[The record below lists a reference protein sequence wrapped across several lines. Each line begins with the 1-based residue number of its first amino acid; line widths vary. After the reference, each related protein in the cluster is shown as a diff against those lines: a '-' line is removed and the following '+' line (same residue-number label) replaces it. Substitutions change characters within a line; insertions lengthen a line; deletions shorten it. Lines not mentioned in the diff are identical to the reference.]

1 MTRMVEFD
9 PARIKS
15 PDDFSAALRQLRAEA
30 GLTVRQV
37 AAATGICTS
46 TLSGYYSGKHLPQLN
61 PPTVLRDILLAC
73 GVTEQ
78 AVELW
83 RAALLRVRRRPGRPP
98 SGTPT
103 PYRGL
108 ARYEPEHSDWFHGRE
123 PLVRAILTR
132 LTDRSAHGGGLLFVI
147 GPSGSGKSSLLRA
160 GVLPALGPPWILL
173 TPGAR
178 PILELAQHL
187 ADGVGIAVD
196 DLEELLRE
204 DLGSAATVVRA
215 RYDGKAPLVVDQFEE
230 LFSMCDRESERAL
243 FAAALA
249 ALAAPTGDDADQFS
263 VVLGMRDDFYPAAT
277 HHPQLAE
284 SLQDGHVLVGPMTDD
299 ELRQAILAPAARAG
313 LRMEPGLVEL
323 LVRDVT
329 STFDTSGAHDVGAL
343 PLLSHALL
351 MTWQRRQGYTLT
363 VASYQD
369 SGGIGGAISTSADHV
384 YLSLDQGDRELA
396 SIIFRRLVHHDE
408 STPTTRRRVRLDEVR
423 IAGSADGVHRVIR
436 EFVAHRLLTSGADGI
451 EITHE
456 ALIAAWP
463 RLRKWLD
470 ADRAGIRVRRQL
482 TAAST
487 IWHQAGREPTALYR
501 GALLDT
507 AQAWADD
514 PAHARELNELERSF
528 LDASQE
534 QRAAQDRAAQ
544 LRVRRRHALAA
555 TLATLVLLA
564 SVLSG
569 YVVAQRNAAD
579 RAHDDNESVQLAEQ
593 AARFRTSDVSL
604 SAQLALAAYRIAPTP
619 QARASLLDATSGP
632 TATRMLGPDRV
643 LQAVAVTP
651 NGRLLATG
659 GTDDHI
665 HLWSLAD
672 RRRPKQIAPP
682 VAGPTDTI
690 YSVAFSPDGQTLAAA
705 GADRVVR
712 LWDVRNP
719 TRPRQLGRPIT
730 GPTNT
735 VYSIA
740 FSPDGAILAAGS
752 ADDTIRLW
760 HIADPAHP
768 VPFRPITGFSDYVQ
782 SVTFSHD
789 GRLLAGG
796 GADQTVRLWN
806 VADPAHPI
814 ALGTP
819 LTGPAG
825 KVFSVAFSPDDRLLA
840 EGGGDRLV
848 RLWNVANPGHP
859 ISTGAPLA
867 GATGW
872 INSVAFNSTGTMLA
886 VASSDNAVR
895 VWNVATTR
903 VVETLPHPGPVT
915 AAVYLDHDHDIATSD
930 ADGTTRLWSI
940 PGGLIDDRADTV
952 FSLFYPATG
961 DLLAVS
967 AGTRANTIELWHTR
981 DPQHPTQA
989 GPPITGPAGPSA
1001 FAGSLGL
1008 SPDGHTL
1015 ATGSRDGS
1023 IELWDISH
1031 PRRPVLLGR
1040 PLTAATA
1047 LTESLQFSTD
1057 GRLLATGGDDGLVR
1071 LWNVRDRVRPRL
1083 LATLSGPANYVY
1095 GVAFSAD
1102 DRLLAA
1108 ASADDKVWLWRVGD
1122 PAAPVRLHPLTGF
1135 TSYVV
1140 GVAFAPHGRLLA
1152 AGSADKTVRLWD
1164 LSDPA
1169 RPSGLGPPL
1178 IGATNY
1184 VYSVAFSP
1192 DGRTLA
1198 VGSTDHTVQLWDVSQ
1213 PARPTLLES
1222 LTAATDSVFVVAFA
1236 PDGHTLAAGTAAKE
1250 VRLWTI
1256 DPASAARSVCTWVGD
1271 PITPQEWALY
1281 LPDRPYHPPC

>member
-1 MTRMVEFD
+1 MTADMVEFD
-9 PARIKS
+9 PARIES
-15 PDDFSAALRQLRAEA
+15 PDDFSAALRRLRAEA

-37 AAATGICTS
+37 AAATGTCTS
-46 TLSGYYSGKHLPQLN
+46 TLSGYYSGKHLPQVN

-78 AVELW
+78 AVDRW
-83 RAALLRVRRRPGRPP
+83 RAALLRVRRRPGRPAV
-98 SGTPT
+98 GAPT

-108 ARYEPEHSDWFHGRE
+108 ARYEPEHTDWFHGRE
-123 PLVRAILTR
+123 PLVRAILAK
-132 LTDRSAHGGGLLFVI
+132 LTDRSAHRGPLFVI

-160 GVLPALGPPWILL
+160 GVLPALGQPWILM

-196 DLEELLRE
+196 ELEGMLR
-204 DLGSAATVVRA
+204 DDPVAAAMAIRT
-215 RYDGKAPLVVDQFEE
+215 RYDGPGLLVVDQFEE
-230 LFSMCDRESERAL
+230 LFTMCDREGERAL

-249 ALAAPTGDDADQFS
+249 ALATSADDDAHRFH

-277 HHPQLAE
+277 HHSQLAE
-284 SLQDGHVLVGPMTDD
+284 SLQDGQILVGPMTED
-299 ELRQAILAPAARAG
+299 ELRKAIVAPAARAG

-329 STFDTSGAHDVGAL
+329 STFDTSGAHDIGAL

-351 MTWQRRQGYTLT
+351 MTWERRERSTLT
-363 VASYQD
+363 VASYHD
-369 SGGIGGAISTSADHV
+369 SGGIGGAISTTADRV
-384 YLSLDQGDRELA
+384 YLSLDQDDRELA
-396 SIIFRRLVHHDE
+396 RIVFRRLVHHDD
-408 STPTTRRRVRLDEVR
+408 STPTTRRRVQLDELR
-423 IAGSADGVHRVIR
+423 IAGSADGVDRVIR

-456 ALIAAWP
+456 ALIGAWP

-470 ADRAGIRVRRQL
+470 TDRASAGVRRQL
-482 TAAST
+482 TAASA
-487 IWHQAGREPTALYR
+487 IWHQAGCEPTALYR

-528 LDASQE
+528 LDASRE
-534 QRAAQDRAAQ
+534 QRAVQDRAAR
-544 LRVRRRHALAA
+544 LRGRRRYVLIAA
-555 TLATLVLLA
+555 LATLVLLA
-564 SVLSG
+564 SVLSS
-569 YVVAQRNAAD
+569 YVVAQHNVAA

-593 AARFRTSDVSL
+593 AARFHTSDVSL

-619 QARASLLDATSGP
+619 QARASLFDATSGP
-632 TATRMLGPDRV
+632 TETRMLGPDRV

-672 RRRPKQIAPP
+672 RNRPRQVAPP
-682 VAGPTDTI
+682 VAGPTDTV
-690 YSVAFSPDGQTLAAA
+690 YSVAFSPDGQMLAAA

-719 TRPRQLGRPIT
+719 AHPKLLGRPIT

-740 FSPDGAILAAGS
+740 FSPDGRVLAAGS
-752 ADDTIRLW
+752 ADDMIRLW
-760 HIADPAHP
+760 NIADLARP
-768 VPFRPITGFSDYVQ
+768 VPFRPVTGFGDYVQ

-789 GRLLAGG
+789 GRLLAAG

-806 VADPAHPI
+806 VTDPAHPT

-825 KVFSVAFSPDDRLLA
+825 KVFSVTFSPDDRLLA
-840 EGGGDRLV
+840 EGGADQLV
-848 RLWNVANPGHP
+848 RLWNIADPGHP
-859 ISTGAPLA
+859 VAMGAPLA

-872 INSVAFNSTGTMLA
+872 VNSVAFNSAGTMLA
-886 VASSDNAVR
+886 VASSDNTVR
-895 VWNVATTR
+895 LWDVATGQ

-915 AAVYLDHDHDIATSD
+915 AAMFLDGDHDVATSD

-952 FSLFYPATG
+952 FSLSYPAAG
-961 DLLAVS
+961 NLLAVS
-967 AGTRANTIELWHTR
+967 AGARADTIELWNTR
-981 DPQHPTQA
+981 DARHPVLA
-989 GPPITGPAGPSA
+989 GPPIAGPAGPSE
-1001 FAGSLGL
+1001 FAGSLGV

-1015 ATGSRDGS
+1015 AAGNRDGS
-1023 IELWDISH
+1023 IELWDISDPRH
-1031 PRRPVLLGR
+1031 PALLGR
-1040 PLTAATA
+1040 PPTVASA
-1047 LTESLQFSTD
+1047 LIESLEFSAD
-1057 GRLLATGGDDGLVR
+1057 GKLLATGGDDGLVR
-1071 LWNVRDRVRPRL
+1071 LWDVRNRARPRL

-1108 ASADDKVWLWRVGD
+1108 ASADDKVWLWRVAD
-1122 PAAPVRLHPLTGF
+1122 PAAPVRLRPLTGF
-1135 TSYVV
+1135 SSYVV

-1164 LSDPA
+1164 LSDPE
-1169 RPSGLGPPL
+1169 RPASLGPPL
-1178 IGATNY
+1178 TGATNY

-1198 VGSTDHTVQLWDVSQ
+1198 AGSTDHTVQLWNVSQ
-1213 PARPTLLES
+1213 PARPALLGS

-1236 PDGHTLAAGTAAKE
+1236 PDGSTLAAGTAAKE

-1256 DPASAARSVCTWVGD
+1256 DPASAARSVCAWVGD
-1271 PITPQEWALY
+1271 PITPREWALY
-1281 LPDRPYHPPC
+1281 LPDRPYQPPC

>member
-61 PPTVLRDILLAC
+61 PPTVLRDILVAC

-108 ARYEPEHSDWFHGRE
+108 ARYEPEHADWFHGRE
-123 PLVRAILTR
+123 PLVRAVLAW
-132 LTDRSAHGGGLLFVI
+132 LADRSAQGCGLLFVI

-160 GVLPALGPPWILL
+160 GVLPAVGQPWILM

-178 PILELAQHL
+178 PILELALHL

-196 DLEELLRE
+196 DLEQMLR
-204 DLGSAATVVRA
+204 DDPGGAATVVRA
-215 RYDGKAPLVVDQFEE
+215 RCEAMALLVIDQFEE
-230 LFSMCDRESERAL
+230 LFSMCDREDERAL
-243 FAAALA
+243 LATALA
-249 ALAAPTGDDADQFS
+249 ALAAPAGDDPGRFR
-263 VVLGMRDDFYPAAT
+263 VVLGMRDDFYAAAT
-277 HHPQLAE
+277 HYPQLVE
-284 SLQDGHVLVGPMTDD
+284 SLQDGQVLVGPMTED
-299 ELRQAILAPAARAG
+299 ELRQAIVAPAGRAG

-329 STFDTSGAHDVGAL
+329 STFDTSGAHDIGAL

-351 MTWQRRQGYTLT
+351 MTWERRQGYTLT

-369 SGGIGGAISTSADHV
+369 SGGIGGAISTSADRV
-384 YLSLDQGDRELA
+384 YLSLDQDDRELA
-396 SIIFRRLVHHDE
+396 GIIFRRLVHHDD
-408 STPTTRRRVRLDEVR
+408 STPTTRRRVRLDELR
-423 IAGSADGVHRVIR
+423 IAGSADGVDRVIH
-436 EFVAHRLLTSGADGI
+436 EFVTHRLLTSGADGI

-456 ALIAAWP
+456 ALIPAWP

-470 ADRAGIRVRRQL
+470 ADRASTRVRSQL

-487 IWHQAGREPTALYR
+487 IWHQAAREPTTLYR

-507 AQAWADD
+507 ALAWADD
-514 PAHARELNELERSF
+514 PTHARELNELERSF
-528 LDASQE
+528 LDASRE
-534 QRAAQDRAAQ
+534 QRTVQDRAAQ
-544 LRVRRRHALAA
+544 LRGRRRHVLTAA
-555 TLATLVLLA
+555 LATLVLLA

-569 YVVAQRNAAD
+569 YVIAQRNAAD

-604 SAQLALAAYRIAPTP
+604 SAQLALAAFRIAPTP
-619 QARASLLDATSGP
+619 QARASLFDATSGP

-651 NGRLLATG
+651 NGRLLATS
-659 GTDDHI
+659 GTDDHV
-665 HLWSLAD
+665 HLWSLTD
-672 RRRPKQIAPP
+672 RRRPWQITPP
-682 VAGPTDTI
+682 IAGPTDTV
-690 YSVAFSPDGQTLAAA
+690 YSVAFSPNGQELAAA
-705 GADRVVR
+705 GADRAVR
-712 LWDVRNP
+712 LWDVRDP
-719 TRPRQLGRPIT
+719 SHPRLIGRPIT

-740 FSPDGAILAAGS
+740 FSPNGRALAAGS

-760 HIADPAHP
+760 NIADPAHP
-768 VPFRPITGFSDYVQ
+768 VSFRPITGFGDYVQ

-789 GRLLAGG
+789 GRLLAAG

-806 VADPAHPI
+806 VADPDHPV

-819 LTGPAG
+819 LAGPAG
-825 KVFSVAFSPDDRLLA
+825 KVFSVAFSPNDRTLA
-840 EGGGDRLV
+840 EGGGDQLV
-848 RLWNVANPGHP
+848 RLWNVADPDHP
-859 ISTGAPLA
+859 VAVGAPLA

-872 INSVAFNSTGTMLA
+872 VNSVAFNSAGTMLA
-886 VASSDNAVR
+886 VASSDNTVR
-895 VWNVATTR
+895 VWNVATAQ

-915 AAVYLDHDHDIATSD
+915 AAVFLDDDHDIATSD
-930 ADGTTRLWSI
+930 ADGTARLWAI
-940 PGGLIDDRADTV
+940 PGGLIDDRAGTV
-952 FSLFYPATG
+952 FSLSYPAAG
-961 DLLAVS
+961 NLLAVS
-967 AGTRANTIELWHTR
+967 AGARANTIELWNTR
-981 DPQHPTQA
+981 DPQHPMLA
-989 GPPITGPAGPSA
+989 GPPIPGPAGRSEL
-1001 FAGSLGL
+1001 AGSLGL
-1008 SPDGHTL
+1008 SPDGRTL

-1023 IELWDISH
+1023 IELWDITDPRH
-1031 PRRPVLLGR
+1031 PALLGR
-1040 PLTAATA
+1040 PLTVATA
-1047 LTESLQFSTD
+1047 LTESLQFSAD
-1057 GRLLATGGDDGLVR
+1057 GKLLATGGDDGLVR
-1071 LWNVRDRVRPRL
+1071 LWDVRNRLRPRL

-1095 GVAFSAD
+1095 GIAFSAD

-1108 ASADDKVWLWRVGD
+1108 ASADDKVWLWQVSN
-1122 PAAPVRLHPLTGF
+1122 PAAPVRLRPLTGF

-1164 LSDPA
+1164 LGNPE
-1169 RPSGLGPPL
+1169 RPSSLGPPL
-1178 IGATNY
+1178 TGATNY

-1198 VGSTDHTVQLWDVSQ
+1198 AGSTDHSVQLWDVSL
-1213 PARPTLLES
+1213 PARPALLGS
-1222 LTAATDSVFVVAFA
+1222 LTSATDSVFVVAFA
-1236 PDGHTLAAGTAAKE
+1236 PDGRTLAAGTAAKE

-1256 DPASAARSVCTWVGD
+1256 DPASAARSVCAWVGD